1 MRHFARALTTKQ
13 THCIPMYRWF
23 CPYILAQYS
32 HYWTVVIPTSMTWGS
47 EIYGQVPMHLSP
59 PKPRAVRWHFP
70 LRGSVTYSPHTY
82 IPTVCICAYYMY
94 RLLFFL
100 KIIHAY
106 KNTYIYIHI
115 YIYTYIICIHMDVQC
130 IYIYILET
138 TCVCKYIYMHLT
150 LHFKGFL
157 VLEWRVCGTVFA
169 IGTG

>member
-13 THCIPMYRWF
+13 THCIPMYRSF
-23 CPYILAQYS
+23 CPYIFAQYS

-94 RLLFFL
+94 RSLFFF

-106 KNTYIYIHI
+106 KNTYIYIFIFTYIHILYVYIWMYNVYI
-115 YIYTYIICIHMDVQC
+115 YIYTYIYILNTTCVY
-130 IYIYILET
+130 IYIYA
-138 TCVCKYIYMHLT
+138 
-150 LHFKGFL
+150 FD
-157 VLEWRVCGTVFA
+157 FA
-169 IGTG
+169 L